1 MTLLFGVHLK
11 QSLLI
16 KNCRL
21 FDVQETMN
29 YADLDRRGVQELKED
44 TDLDKSAV
52 QIFMKVAII
61 ATTNPFELPHLAKFR
76 VLSSQQP
83 AAIQKHPCGCFR
95 LNYLFVFRPWVVLS
109 SFVVLGLCLREDYCA
124 VWAAV
129 EEQVVCLIIVDYC
142 IYS

>member
-1 MTLLFGVHLK
+1 MSIFIEMHLIWTKLRGK

-21 FDVQETMN
+21 FDVQETIN
-29 YADLDRRGVQELKED
+29 YADLDRRAVQELKED

-76 VLSSQQP
+76 VLSSQQQYKSTR
-83 AAIQKHPCGCFR
+83 AGA
-95 LNYLFVFRPWVVLS
+95 FVLIIYLS
-109 SFVVLGLCLREDYCA
+109 SGHGLSLAALSCWACVLEKITVPSG
-124 VWAAV
+124 
-129 EEQVVCLIIVDYC
+129 QP
-142 IYS
+142 